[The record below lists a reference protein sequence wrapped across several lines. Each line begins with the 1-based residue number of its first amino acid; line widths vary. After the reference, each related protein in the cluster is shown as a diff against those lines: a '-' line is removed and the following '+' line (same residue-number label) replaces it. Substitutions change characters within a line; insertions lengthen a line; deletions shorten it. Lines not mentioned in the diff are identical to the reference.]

1 MTASIIGMIDL
12 LVSAPGFFAEG
23 CSGHLPRKVYEARR
37 GFGSG
42 WIAI

>member
-1 MTASIIGMIDL
+1 MTASIIGMID

-23 CSGHLPRKVYEARR
+23 CSGRLPRKVYEAGR